1 MLTPPRLHYGP
12 GETWLRRRR
21 HPPTSPPAPCCR
33 QCGGRAVSVPSC
45 QNSAVPMVI
54 YSMIVSG
61 HGRDKRLGSLSR
73 PRSQFSCLGSAPT
86 LGCAKQSLTGTTG
99 TAQCCL
105 LAALGSSPPYL
116 CLSFQHLALSICLFL
131 LASSTACLEDA
142 LGRVVNVA
150 SDSGALLSELICS
163 LHRSLL
169 GSPALSRWPPDC

>member
-1 MLTPPRLHYGP
+1 M
-12 GETWLRRRR
+12 
-21 HPPTSPPAPCCR
+21 
-33 QCGGRAVSVPSC
+33 PSC
-45 QNSAVPMVI
+45 QNSAVSMVI

-86 LGCAKQSLTGTTG
+86 LGCAKQSPTG

-131 LASSTACLEDA
+131 LSSSTVCLEDA
-142 LGRVVNVA
+142 LGRVVNVV

>member
-1 MLTPPRLHYGP
+1 M
-12 GETWLRRRR
+12 
-21 HPPTSPPAPCCR
+21 
-33 QCGGRAVSVPSC
+33 PSC

-73 PRSQFSCLGSAPT
+73 PRSQFSSLGSAPT
-86 LGCAKQSLTGTTG
+86 LGCAKQSPTG

-131 LASSTACLEDA
+131 LSSSTVCLEDA

>member
-1 MLTPPRLHYGP
+1 M
-12 GETWLRRRR
+12 
-21 HPPTSPPAPCCR
+21 
-33 QCGGRAVSVPSC
+33 PSC

-73 PRSQFSCLGSAPT
+73 PRSQFSSLGSAPT

>member
-1 MLTPPRLHYGP
+1 M
-12 GETWLRRRR
+12 
-21 HPPTSPPAPCCR
+21 
-33 QCGGRAVSVPSC
+33 PSC
-45 QNSAVPMVI
+45 QNSAVSMVI

-73 PRSQFSCLGSAPT
+73 PRSQFSSLGSAPT
-86 LGCAKQSLTGTTG
+86 LGCAKQSPTG

-131 LASSTACLEDA
+131 LSSSTVCLEDA

-163 LHRSLL
+163 LHWSLL

>member
-1 MLTPPRLHYGP
+1 M
-12 GETWLRRRR
+12 
-21 HPPTSPPAPCCR
+21 
-33 QCGGRAVSVPSC
+33 PSC
-45 QNSAVPMVI
+45 QNSAVSMVI

-73 PRSQFSCLGSAPT
+73 PRSQFSSLGSAPT
-86 LGCAKQSLTGTTG
+86 LGCAKQSPTG

-131 LASSTACLEDA
+131 LPSSTACLEDA

-163 LHRSLL
+163 LHWSLL

>member
-1 MLTPPRLHYGP
+1 M
-12 GETWLRRRR
+12 
-21 HPPTSPPAPCCR
+21 
-33 QCGGRAVSVPSC
+33 PSC
-45 QNSAVPMVI
+45 QNSAVSMVI

-86 LGCAKQSLTGTTG
+86 LGCAKQSPTG

>member
-1 MLTPPRLHYGP
+1 M
-12 GETWLRRRR
+12 
-21 HPPTSPPAPCCR
+21 
-33 QCGGRAVSVPSC
+33 PSC

-73 PRSQFSCLGSAPT
+73 PRSQFSSLGSAPT
-86 LGCAKQSLTGTTG
+86 LGCAKQSPTG

-131 LASSTACLEDA
+131 LPSSTACLEDA

>member
-1 MLTPPRLHYGP
+1 M
-12 GETWLRRRR
+12 
-21 HPPTSPPAPCCR
+21 
-33 QCGGRAVSVPSC
+33 PSC
-45 QNSAVPMVI
+45 QNSAVSMVI

-86 LGCAKQSLTGTTG
+86 LGCAKQSPTG

-131 LASSTACLEDA
+131 LSSSTVCLEDA